1 MTTVVCRLPGC
12 VSARLGGWGK
22 GEGNIFFA
30 CRVGMGTCTA
40 SRPGLQFTVY
50 SMHLHKLCHRS
61 NARWSGPAAHWSSKL
76 LELQPY
82 SHIIVS
88 PQRTVKWLQS
98 VAIQDL
104 SRSITLMLN
113 GKHYTI
119 RSSDGNKV
127 VAKCMYHN
135 LVFYN
140 LKLPFFIILLMSDC
154 QTIIHCCG
162 HVRSG
167 TKVSYM

>member
-1 MTTVVCRLPGC
+1 MHGFPPRPSVHSLLN
-12 VSARLGGWGK
+12 A
-22 GEGNIFFA
+22 FA
-30 CRVGMGTCTA
+30 
-40 SRPGLQFTVY
+40 Q
-50 SMHLHKLCHRS
+50 
-61 NARWSGPAAHWSSKL
+61 
-76 LELQPY
+76 
-82 SHIIVS
+82 IVS
-88 PQRTVKWLQS
+88 PLERSLKRSSRSLEQQTIRATALQSHHCLTTKRTVKWLQS

-140 LKLPFFIILLMSDC
+140 IQWPFFIIMLMSDC

-162 HVRSG
+162 HVRFD
-167 TKVSYM
+167 TKVSHMQILLYESILYLYLDTIIQQYLTQHCWWCPVVV